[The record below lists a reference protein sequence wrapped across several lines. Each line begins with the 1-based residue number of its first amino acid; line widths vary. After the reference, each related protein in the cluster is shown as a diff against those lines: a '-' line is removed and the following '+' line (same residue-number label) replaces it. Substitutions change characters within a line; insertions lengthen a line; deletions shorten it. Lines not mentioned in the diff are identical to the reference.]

1 MDLIES
7 YNEELRLVRKFW
19 TGFWI
24 VLLLIALIFLPWY
37 GKEHWVYILT
47 LIFIF
52 SIGVQG
58 QNLLIGYTGQIS
70 FGQAGFLALGAFTF
84 GHLVRLGG
92 ACCNFST
99 LCRSCSRT
107 FRPAGGFP
115 LSSP

>member
-24 VLLLIALIFLPWY
+24 VLLLIALILLPWY

-70 FGQAGFLALGAFTF
+70 FARPDFWLLG
-84 GHLVRLGG
+84 
-92 ACCNFST
+92 
-99 LCRSCSRT
+99 
-107 FRPAGGFP
+107 P
-115 LSSP
+115 LPSGI